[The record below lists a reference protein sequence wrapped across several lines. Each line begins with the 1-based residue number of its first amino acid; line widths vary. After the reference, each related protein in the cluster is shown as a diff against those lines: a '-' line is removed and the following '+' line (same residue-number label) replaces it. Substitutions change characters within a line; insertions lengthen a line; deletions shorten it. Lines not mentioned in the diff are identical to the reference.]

1 MPRWGARAQEN
12 RLPSPGGR
20 NTKLR
25 QVLRAIFSTTLAGWL
40 SASFAAGIPT
50 ANVRPLFDIT
60 GQGAGGLSLPSDVA
74 LGSDDRIY
82 VVDGGNQRVV
92 VFDRNGKYLL
102 SFGRKG
108 SAEGQFKDPVGIGT
122 DGKGRVYVA
131 DTGNHR
137 IQVFS
142 AEGHFQYAF
151 PVIDKGL
158 AARPIDVAAD
168 ASGAKIYVSA
178 NNKVMRFSGSGKM
191 LRQWGGFGEG
201 NGRFRYPATVAMASN
216 GTVYVVDVLNSRV
229 QAFDEEGALLVQIG
243 SWGVL
248 PGEFFRPKGVA
259 VDEKNQ
265 VYISDSYMDVIQVF
279 DADGKFLRVLG
290 QDGAPQRFVS
300 VGGIAVGRDNRLY
313 AAEMLRNKIS
323 VYKLND

>member
-1 MPRWGARAQEN
+1 MPQWGARTQDN
-12 RLPSPGGR
+12 YLPGSWVR
-20 NTKLR
+20 NTRFR
-25 QVLRAIFSTTLAGWL
+25 QVLRAVFSALLACWLAG
-40 SASFAAGIPT
+40 SFAADIPT
-50 ANVRPLFDIT
+50 TNVHLLFEIT
-60 GQGAGGLSLPSDVA
+60 GEGAGGLSLPSDVA
-74 LGSDDRIY
+74 LGSDERIY

-102 SFGRKG
+102 SFGQKG

-122 DGKGRVYVA
+122 DNKGRVYVA

-142 AEGHFQYAF
+142 SDGHFQYAF

-158 AARPIDVAAD
+158 AVRPIDVAAD
-168 ASGAKIYVSA
+168 ASGSRIYVSG

-191 LRQWGGFGEG
+191 VRQWGGFGEG
-201 NGRFRYPATVAMASN
+201 SGRFRYPGTIALGSN
-216 GTVYVVDVLNSRV
+216 GAVYVVDVLNARA
-229 QAFDEEGALLVQIG
+229 QAFDDEGALLDKIG

-248 PGEFFRPKGVA
+248 PGELYRPKGVA

-279 DADGKFLRVLG
+279 DANGKFLRVLG
-290 QDGAPQRFVS
+290 KDGAPQRFVS
-300 VGGIAVGRDNRLY
+300 VAGIAVGRDNRIY